1 MKTSVLSNTFV
12 GFAGFGLTFVLGLY
26 AYHLQAMQP
35 QLAVSVGTAAFSLVF
50 FCCAGAQRRSGH
62 LWRNRSPGHRGLHRS
77 AAAVRFRCSG
87 ALYLGLGLC
96 LLALAVWRY
105 APPP

>member
-35 QLAVSVGTAAFSLVF
+35 QLAVSVGTAAFSLVL
-50 FCCAGAQRRSGH
+50 FCLAGAPHHSAQ
-62 LWRNRSPGHRGLHRS
+62 LWRKHTPGHPGMHPY
-77 AAAVRFRCSG
+77 APAVRFRCSG